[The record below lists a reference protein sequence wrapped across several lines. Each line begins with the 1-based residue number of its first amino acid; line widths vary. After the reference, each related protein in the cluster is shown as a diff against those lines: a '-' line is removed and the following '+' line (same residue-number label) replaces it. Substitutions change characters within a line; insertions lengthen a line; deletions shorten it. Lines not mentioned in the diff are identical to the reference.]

1 MFVIYIIM
9 HISLVVWLIF
19 VPYKRRR
26 EMEYLDREYAAQHH
40 IRLET
45 KRVRYNSIQMQPQ
58 DIAFRRSSSIN
69 GSLSILKSPTR
80 FIKPSSGVKIIANA
94 STFIPIQEETSSKTS
109 DIIELNEQD
118 DVFYDHTNNINNEL
132 KNA

>member
-1 MFVIYIIM
+1 
-9 HISLVVWLIF
+9 
-19 VPYKRRR
+19 
-26 EMEYLDREYAAQHH
+26 MEYLDREYAAQHH

-58 DIAFRRSSSIN
+58 DITFRRSSSIN

-80 FIKPSSGVKIIANA
+80 FIKPSSGVKVISNA